1 MRWNQRIQVTCDGCG
16 MQAGATRHARALPM
30 GDAASIEL
38 PKTWA
43 QGMVSPTLALP
54 GGPLDANTA
63 LQLPPHELA
72 NRIGAPV
79 PALFCSGC
87 AKKVGVRPPP
97 GAEPTLDKPALAL
110 PADPPARMDEET
122 AARDR
127 EREERERAAEEAD
140 RRAFEE
146 KRARER
152 AAEGG
157 A

>member
-63 LQLPPHELA
+63 
-72 NRIGAPV
+72 
-79 PALFCSGC
+79 
-87 AKKVGVRPPP
+87 
-97 GAEPTLDKPALAL
+97 
-110 PADPPARMDEET
+110 
-122 AARDR
+122 
-127 EREERERAAEEAD
+127 
-140 RRAFEE
+140 RAFEE